1 MRFIGLIT
9 YISILL
15 LTVSAS
21 ASPARRGP
29 VVLTQPDGTVFTA
42 LLQGDEFARIKTT
55 LDGHAI
61 VQDKDGWWC
70 YAVYSDD
77 GSRYNSEWR
86 IGADVPETI
95 MNKSLYIPR
104 TAISQ
109 NAVTKR
115 QSAYAVSSLSGYEN
129 SPSRTKAVTEM
140 RGLVILAQFKD
151 IKFANKKE
159 DFNSM
164 LNSTRYN
171 RYGATGS
178 AKEYFESQFKN
189 TVGFT
194 FDVSD
199 IVTLPAKR
207 EYYGENDNKG
217 NDIRP
222 EYMVADACTLASQN
236 GVDFSKYDGNND
248 GKVDN
253 IFVFFAG
260 EDEAEG
266 ADESS
271 IWSHSW
277 YLFSGA
283 GVTLELNGKLIDRY
297 ACASEMARILDT
309 ATGKLI
315 ETRLSGIGT
324 FCHEYSHTLGLPD
337 LYDTD
342 YDNEGGWAAGLW
354 GSTALMDSGN
364 QNNHGN
370 TPPNYN
376 AIEREI
382 LGISEPIVIE
392 TDGKYTM
399 SPIHISGMTYRLD
412 TDRTKEYYLLECRSN
427 TDNVWDKHIGG
438 SGMLVY
444 HIDKSRSV
452 IDRWE
457 ISNTV
462 NSSVNH
468 QCADLVEADGRTDSH
483 PDYMD
488 YLTRRENLTG
498 LFFPYNKTDNILPQG
513 APGLNYWSGATGN
526 ISITGIQRNENG
538 SISFN
543 VIGFTKDSTPPSVK
557 GDIKYEAFPDGVI
570 LNFEADRPHTG
581 DAYISYS
588 ASGEDITE
596 IKVSPYED
604 GKYALMLDR
613 LDPVKTYTISIYF
626 TMNDI
631 KGTAKEL
638 SFMTKKQP
646 VVEWPYISFGTVKRN
661 NNGTFVKGSK
671 IPLKV
676 INCRNIKEIFWSF
689 DGVDIT
695 PEGDMYYTLNKSGVL
710 QAYIY
715 MEDGAEII
723 LVKEITTSAMTIQ

>member
-1 MRFIGLIT
+1 MRYIRLIT
-9 YISILL
+9 YISIMLL
-15 LTVSAS
+15 AVTAS

-29 VVLTQPDGTVFTA
+29 VVLTQPDGTAFTA

-61 VQDKDGWWC
+61 LQNEDGWWC
-70 YAVYSDD
+70 YAIYSDD
-77 GSRYNSEWR
+77 GSRYNSNWR
-86 IGADVPETI
+86 IGSNVPESI
-95 MNKSLYIPR
+95 LNKSLYIPR
-104 TAISQ
+104 GEISR
-109 NAVTKR
+109 NAVAKR
-115 QSAYAVSSLSGYEN
+115 QSAYAVSSLPDFEKSLA
-129 SPSRTKAVTEM
+129 PTKAMTQM
-140 RGLVILAQFKD
+140 RGIVILAQFKD

-164 LNSTRYN
+164 LNSSRYN

-178 AKEYFESQFKN
+178 AREYFESQFN
-189 TVGFT
+189 HAIGFT

-217 NDIRP
+217 NDMRP
-222 EYMVADACTLASQN
+222 EHMVADACTIASQN
-236 GVDFSKYDGNND
+236 GVDFSKYDSNKD

-283 GVTLELNGKLIDRY
+283 GVSLELNGKLIDRY
-297 ACASEMARILDT
+297 ACASEMTRILDT
-309 ATGKLI
+309 VTGRLV
-315 ETRLSGIGT
+315 ETRFAGIGT
-324 FCHEYSHTLGLPD
+324 FCHEYSHTFGLPD

-382 LGISEPIVIE
+382 LGISDPVIIE
-392 TDGKYTM
+392 TDGKYTI
-399 SPIHISGMTYRLD
+399 SPIQGSGQTYRLN
-412 TDRTKEYYLLECRSN
+412 TDRTNEYYLFECRSD
-427 TDNVWDKHIGG
+427 TDNAWDRHIGG

-444 HIDKSRSV
+444 HIDKSRAM

-457 ISNTV
+457 IENTV
-462 NSSVNH
+462 NANSRH
-468 QCADLVEADGRTDSH
+468 QCADLVEADGRSDSH

-498 LFFPYNKTDNILPQG
+498 LFFPYNKTDNIFPSG
-513 APGLNYWSGATGN
+513 VPGLNYWSGATGN

-557 GDIKYEAFPDGVI
+557 GEIKYETFPDGVI

-588 ASGEDITE
+588 ANGEDITE
-596 IKVSPYED
+596 LKVSPYKE
-604 GKYALMLDR
+604 GKYALMLER
-613 LDPVKTYTISIYF
+613 LNPVKTYTVSIYF

-631 KGTAKEL
+631 KGATKEL

-646 VVEWPYISFGTVKRN
+646 VTEWPYISFGTVKRN
-661 NNGTFVKGSK
+661 SNGTFVKGSR

-676 INCRNIKEIFWSF
+676 NNSRNIKEISWSF
-689 DGVDIT
+689 DGVDIK
-695 PEGDMYYTLNKSGVL
+695 PEGDMYYTLNKSGIL
-710 QAYIY
+710 RAYIY
-715 MEDGAEII
+715 MEDGTEII